1 MKRKFNQIYIL
12 GIFMAIIGLILI
24 VLFNHNMNYW
34 IVITQLSTF
43 LIIFGFG
50 FILISIWEKF
60 FVVFIRK
67 LEKGSIKIQFFK
79 ILIILITFVFSFSF
93 VTLGESLNYKLR
105 NYFLS
110 KNIIET
116 NGIIENV
123 IQLRIIKIKQKDFYL
138 IKSIKDKRVQIFK
151 LPVDYVKKDNYNLN
165 NNLIKYDLKT
175 LNIKSLK
182 NLKIKIIYSNKFNSF
197 VKIVD

>member
-1 MKRKFNQIYIL
+1 
-12 GIFMAIIGLILI
+12 MAIIGLILI